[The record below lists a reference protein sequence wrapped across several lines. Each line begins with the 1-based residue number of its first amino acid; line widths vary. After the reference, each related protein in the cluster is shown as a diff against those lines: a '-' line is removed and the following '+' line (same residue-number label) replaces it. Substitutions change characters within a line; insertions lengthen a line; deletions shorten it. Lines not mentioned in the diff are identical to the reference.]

1 MAPSPEYDKEPKAPD
16 KAVVNISSDDS
27 KVLYNHTNEYLSASD
42 VRSSVAAQNN
52 DVEVRRKFYILFY

>member
-27 KVLYNHTNEYLSASD
+27 KVLYNNTKEHSSASEL
-42 VRSSVAAQNN
+42 RSSTAPPNS
-52 DVEVRRKFYILFY
+52 DVEVR